1 MLEGKRNPQET
12 QTRWVRRQRQDG
24 EEIWVPLLPTIHE
37 TMNSSTPGMCE
48 NGNNLS
54 SQSVNSNLPTTRAQE
69 NKSDDLRVVD
79 RIHNV
84 MEGTF
89 KGTVMGAILLECVKS
104 AHREGTKVRW
114 QMMLNLP
121 KNIPKDTEVWCL
133 WRVFWR
139 VSTPTLQRVRTN
151 NPLWNHRQGLKMK
164 AHSALGFI

>member
-54 SQSVNSNLPTTRAQE
+54 SQSVNSNPPTTRAQE
-69 NKSDDLRVVD
+69 NKSDDLRAVD
-79 RIHNV
+79 RTHNV

-89 KGTVMGAILLECVKS
+89 KDTVTGAILLECVKS

-121 KNIPKDTEVWCL
+121 KNILRTQKYGVYGGCYGGCL
-133 WRVFWR
+133 RPPSKGYKLTIPYETIGR
-139 VSTPTLQRVRTN
+139 
-151 NPLWNHRQGLKMK
+151 
-164 AHSALGFI
+164 A